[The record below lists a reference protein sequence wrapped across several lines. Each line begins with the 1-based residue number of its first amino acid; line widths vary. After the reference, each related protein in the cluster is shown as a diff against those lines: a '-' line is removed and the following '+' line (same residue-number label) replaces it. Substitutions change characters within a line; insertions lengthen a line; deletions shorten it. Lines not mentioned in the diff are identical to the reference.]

1 MSESDV
7 ERAWL
12 EKYEL
17 IERMIAEAH
26 APMMANCKRSY
37 FFF

>member
-12 EKYEL
+12 EKYEP